1 MNKKLVLLSV
11 ALLICSVLALV
22 GCSSSPST
30 TQGAA
35 STTTVSGAQPI
46 ELKFSYWPPPADPF
60 VQNWILPWGP
70 ALEKATNGKVKV
82 TYFGGAT
89 LGAPPDHLDLV
100 MNGTADI
107 GWINPAFTPGVFPLT
122 DIRNLPFLYPT
133 VQVAAKVFW
142 KQQEILNPIEYTKV
156 KVLATFPTPPMELST
171 AKKPIRTLEDFAGLK
186 FGETEPMLAKMDALL
201 KLSPVVMQETEIY
214 TGLERG
220 LLDGRFQEYNGLV
233 VWKCGEVTK
242 YRVDN
247 VRIAT
252 HQNML
257 IMNLAKYNSLP
268 ADIRKAIDDST
279 GFNFSAASGDVWAKA
294 EDESKAAI
302 LAQDKAK
309 GNPAP
314 YVLPE
319 AERARWVTAA
329 QPVIDAWLKDMADK
343 GQGSVAQNLLDKTKQ
358 WVKDYS
364 K

>member
-1 MNKKLVLLSV
+1 MTLEVDQKAREFLAQEGYEPQYGARPLRRAIQKHLLDP
-11 ALLICSVLALV
+11 LAL
-22 GCSSSPST
+22 
-30 TQGAA
+30 A
-35 STTTVSGAQPI
+35 I
-46 ELKFSYWPPPADPF
+46 
-60 VQNWILPWGP
+60 
-70 ALEKATNGKVKV
+70 
-82 TYFGGAT
+82 
-89 LGAPPDHLDLV
+89 
-100 MNGTADI
+100 
-107 GWINPAFTPGVFPLT
+107 
-122 DIRNLPFLYPT
+122 
-133 VQVAAKVFW
+133 
-142 KQQEILNPIEYTKV
+142 
-156 KVLATFPTPPMELST
+156 
-171 AKKPIRTLEDFAGLK
+171 
-186 FGETEPMLAKMDALL
+186 
-201 KLSPVVMQETEIY
+201 
-214 TGLERG
+214 
-220 LLDGRFQEYNGLV
+220 LDGRFQEYNGLV

-314 YVLPE
+314 YVLPD
-319 AERARWVTAA
+319 AERARWIAAA

-364 K
+364 N